1 MPEKRDYRITANI
14 ETTFQLLAQN
24 RANAEGVSL
33 SDYIRKLIIDDLDRH
48 GLLTRELLLRLATT
62 DSIEQIQQM
71 VNNAVPA

>member
-14 ETTFQLLAQN
+14 ETSYQVLAQA
-24 RANAEGVSL
+24 RANSEGVSI

-71 VNNAVPA
+71 VKNAVPA

>member
-1 MPEKRDYRITANI
+1 MPEKRDCRITANI
-14 ETTFQLLAQN
+14 ETSYQVLAQA
-24 RANAEGVSL
+24 RANAEGVSI

-71 VNNAVPA
+71 VKNAVPA